1 MQRVQNPI
9 LGPNKFKLGLFNS
22 NCDGG
27 FAISKAPERWSCE
40 WDDVVKASVMADEA
54 GIDFI
59 LPVAKWRGLG
69 GEADNLGR
77 SFETMTH
84 SAAIGAV
91 TRRIGLFAT
100 VHVPIVTP
108 AFAAKSIATI
118 DHVTHG
124 RAGLNIVCGWNQDE
138 FNVHGVTIDPEHRY
152 DQGLEWFKIY
162 AKLLEGGPLF
172 DWDGQYYTLRGL
184 TTNPLTVQRPRPPVM
199 SAGFS
204 PKGRD
209 FAAQSAD
216 LLFTSVSNIARAPA
230 IVKSVQDY
238 AARYGRQIA
247 VYTTCHIVC
256 RPTRQDAED
265 FYFYYAEQMADRE
278 SLEYIVR
285 QKEATAGSDAS
296 KSERPDTNP
305 EANTRK
311 RGKIYPGTFPG
322 CYTIV
327 GTPDDVADEMIEM
340 SQAGLAGASICFLD
354 YLAAMPYF
362 IQEVLPRLERAG
374 LREPAEVG
382 TRLAA
387 MA

>member
-1 MQRVQNPI
+1 MQNVPNPI
-9 LGPNKFKLGLFNS
+9 LGPNKFKFGLFNA
-22 NCDGG
+22 NCNGG
-27 FAISKAPERWSCE
+27 FTMSKAPERWACE
-40 WDDVVKASVMADEA
+40 WDDVLKISVMAGEA

-91 TRRIGLFAT
+91 TKRIGLFST
-100 VHVPIVTP
+100 VHVPLATP
-108 AFAAKSIATI
+108 AFVAKSIATI

-138 FNVHGVTIDPEHRY
+138 FNLHGVTIDPDRRY

-162 AKLLEGGPLF
+162 AKILEGGPLF
-172 DWDGQYYTLRGL
+172 DWDGEFYKMRGL

-209 FAAQSAD
+209 FAAQAAD
-216 LLFTSVSNIARAPA
+216 LLFTTVSNIQRAPV
-230 IVKSVQDY
+230 IVKNVQDF
-238 AARYGRQIA
+238 ASRYGRKIE
-247 VYTTCHIVC
+247 VFTTSHIVC
-256 RPTRQDAED
+256 RPTRKEAED
-265 FYFYYAEQMADRE
+265 YYYYFAEQTADHE
-278 SLEYIVR
+278 AITYMVR
-285 QKEATAGSDAS
+285 QKGATSGSDISRA
-296 KSERPDTNP
+296 ERPDINP

-311 RGKIYPGTFPG
+311 RGKVYPGTFPG
-322 CYTIV
+322 CFTVV
-327 GTPDDVADEMIEM
+327 GTPDDVAEEIIEM
-340 SQAGLAGASICFLD
+340 SAAGLAGASIAFLD
-354 YLAAMPYF
+354 YLAEMPYF

-374 LREPAEVG
+374 LRESNAISARRPAV
-382 TRLAA
+382 A
-387 MA
+387 